1 MYFSRSK
8 KRDTHREFRMEALL
22 QTDGSLVLGVSLC
35 GDDANAWRDFC
46 FLNCN
51 KKFLC
56 LSASLVDFLH
66 AFASSRKP
74 NSNQSSSGLIIL
86 DQNKYHSHSLYR
98 KLSSCYP
105 FVLHIRGDT
114 SCLVQGFVKG
124 EEFCW
129 SYPDYF
135 SKLFFVKPNHIL
147 LNQSEASMRELVS
160 SLSAFESK

>member
-1 MYFSRSK
+1 MSIISWFISWFVISWKTYFDSTKWNSSSMVLRCYIIMYFSRSK

-66 AFASSRKP
+66 AFTSSRQP
-74 NSNQSSSGLIIL
+74 NSRQLPSEPSKKSWFKVPLL
-86 DQNKYHSHSLYR
+86 QQNLGYISIYPIDYR
-98 KLSSCYP
+98 L
-105 FVLHIRGDT
+105 RM
-114 SCLVQGFVKG
+114 
-124 EEFCW
+124 
-129 SYPDYF
+129 
-135 SKLFFVKPNHIL
+135 SK
-147 LNQSEASMRELVS
+147 SR
-160 SLSAFESK
+160 

>member
-1 MYFSRSK
+1 MSS
-8 KRDTHREFRMEALL
+8 
-22 QTDGSLVLGVSLC
+22 C
-35 GDDANAWRDFC
+35 GDDANKWRDFY
-46 FLNCN
+46 FLSCN
-51 KKFLC
+51 KKS

-66 AFASSRKP
+66 AFASSRQP

-135 SKLFFVKPNHIL
+135 SFFLYGNGKSFFVKANHTL
-147 LNQSEASMRELVS
+147 KFCSNNQNQVQVN
-160 SLSAFESK
+160 